1 MIIKNNG
8 RAALLRAWRDW
19 GIEDFTITPYS
30 GRISYKAQEARNF
43 SSR

>member
-8 RAALLRAWRDW
+8 RAAALRRAWRDW

-30 GRISYKAQEARNF
+30 VRISF
-43 SSR
+43 SGSKNRML